1 MEAPISA
8 DRKSKKNTFVDRRQ
22 SSFAFPAHT
31 TLGDGSSACWF
42 TPPSLSLLGGVE
54 KIDEQQ
60 LTPQEQTLRKGQ
72 RSQRGGMEIYISE
85 AIAGVSALVHR
96 FVVHDRHALAA
107 SCDSSSVN
115 RAVDGREEIR
125 ESVLRTEKNCPSYV

>member
-60 LTPQEQTLRKGQ
+60 LTPQEQTLPEGAAFTTRRDGDLYFGGNC
-72 RSQRGGMEIYISE
+72 RGEC
-85 AIAGVSALVHR
+85 AGAPVRCS
-96 FVVHDRHALAA
+96 
-107 SCDSSSVN
+107 
-115 RAVDGREEIR
+115 
-125 ESVLRTEKNCPSYV
+125 